1 VTLQQTG
8 AGRKTIK
15 PLIPLGLAAFAGFLN
30 LFGMN
35 PFFVAIAEDVDAS
48 VSMVG
53 YTSTIALIM
62 TGLAGLVVGPISER
76 VGIRRILVVG
86 LVLAAGGAIATALAV
101 NFGSLVLA
109 RLLAGIGGS
118 ITGGVTVGA
127 AAMLYQGRQRRRALA
142 IITAAAAM
150 AVVIGVFL
158 MTLLAEP
165 YGWRGAYV
173 ILGGALL
180 LIGIMNRLMLKRDN
194 VSTSK
199 DSNNSWLKLFSVYR
213 PLLGDRSLRR
223 LFVGSMLH
231 PATLNGTTAYAGA
244 YLISQHD
251 VSTQLVGLVFSLI
264 GITYFVGNLIAGNLG
279 NAPQH
284 AVFSAGVLL
293 MGGFW
298 LTGYML
304 PGPPLAIAAFFGTAT
319 FAGGIAW
326 VTLLNTIADRATS
339 NVGTAMV
346 LSSSLLSFGGAI
358 GIGLSALLLDITS
371 YHGIALGMASLATI
385 AAIVGWIGRPAAD
398 DVSERLP
405 SPSDRQP
412 LAQQDQ

>member
-1 VTLQQTG
+1 MPQSGTE
-8 AGRKTIK
+8 RMTIK

-86 LVLAAGGAIATALAV
+86 LVIAGGGAIATAVAV

-127 AAMLYQGRQRRRALA
+127 AALLYDGRQRQRALA
-142 IITAAAAM
+142 FITAAAAM
-150 AVVIGVFL
+150 AVVIGIFL

-180 LIGIMNRLMLKRDN
+180 LISMMNRLMLELDK
-194 VSTSK
+194 VSTSERA
-199 DSNNSWLKLFSVYR
+199 NRNWIELFAVYR

-244 YLISQHD
+244 YLISQHEL
-251 VSTQLVGLVFSLI
+251 STQLVGLVFSVI
-264 GITYFVGNLIAGNLG
+264 GITYFIGNLIAGNLG

-284 AVFSAGVLL
+284 AIFSIGVLL

-298 LTGYML
+298 LTGYMF
-304 PGPPLAIAAFFGTAT
+304 PGPPLAIAGLFGTAT

-339 NVGTAMV
+339 NIGTAMV

-358 GIGLSALLLDITS
+358 GIGLSALLLDIIS
-371 YHGIALGMASLATI
+371 YQGIAIGMAVLAAV
-385 AAIVGWIGRPAAD
+385 AAIAGWVGPPAIEGAREH
-398 DVSERLP
+398 ER
-405 SPSDRQP
+405 SPRSQRP
-412 LAQQDQ
+412 LAHQEQ